1 MYYDDSSRRLN
12 LLSGL
17 VFGAVLGAGLALL
30 FVPGEQLE
38 GGRRVVVRA
47 VKTVGR
53 GARAGAGSARAR
65 LDAARARRRRAY
77 EAGDDGEDGD
87 HDLVDQNLDD
97 LDLDDHDLDDHDL
110 DDHDLDDHDL
120 DGQDLDDQDGG
131 GSGTAWTRVEGMARR
146 RFTL

>member
-1 MYYDDSSRRLN
+1 MYYDESSRRLN

-17 VFGAVLGAGLALL
+17 VFGTVLGAGLALL
-30 FVPGEQLE
+30 FVPGERME

-47 VKTVGR
+47 AKSLGR

-77 EAGDDGEDGD
+77 EGGGDAEDG
-87 HDLVDQNLDD
+87 
-97 LDLDDHDLDDHDL
+97 DHDLDDHDL
-110 DDHDLDDHDL
+110 EDHDLE
-120 DGQDLDDQDGG
+120 DQDGG
-131 GSGTAWTRVEGMARR
+131 GPATARTRVEGMARR